1 MLNHEP
7 STNFLSF
14 HWTYPVFLSYI
25 FYFFFQDETIYIQR
39 NWILDSERKI
49 IPRNLHVQFHGR
61 EMHSL
66 CFVSENLQVRA
77 NGKHD
82 IFSRSSWIATGCE
95 DGTVRLTRYDDA
107 HFIFRL

>member
-1 MLNHEP
+1 MLDT
-7 STNFLSF
+7 SGVSFL
-14 HWTYPVFLSYI
+14 YI
-25 FYFFFQDETIYIQR
+25 PFIIIFFFQDEMIYIHR
-39 NWILDSERKI
+39 NWILDRERKI
-49 IPRNLHVQFHGR
+49 IPRNLRVQFHGR

-95 DGTVRLTRYDDA
+95 DGTVRLTRYDNA
-107 HFIFRL
+107 HFMFRI

>member
-1 MLNHEP
+1 M
-7 STNFLSF
+7 
-14 HWTYPVFLSYI
+14 VYI
-25 FYFFFQDETIYIQR
+25 CR
-39 NWILDSERKI
+39 NWILAGERKI

-77 NGKHD
+77 NEKND

-95 DGTVRLTRYDDA
+95 DGTVRLTRYDNV
-107 HFIFRL
+107 HFMFRI